1 MKKIAAT
8 VLAFAALITGT
19 ASTAAV
25 QMYHGK
31 RVFEIHVDTTRPCV
45 LFRLDGITDADPAN
59 PGSPWF
65 AVLRTHGAYDELFA
79 MLLSAKVS
87 NRNISIWT
95 DGITTAADACGTF
108 AKVNF
113 LFLD

>member
-1 MKKIAAT
+1 MKKIVAT
-8 VLAFAALITGT
+8 VLAFAALMTGT

-25 QMYHGK
+25 QTYSAK
-31 RVFEIHVDTTRPCV
+31 RVFEMHVETTRPCV
-45 LFRLDGITDADPAN
+45 LFRLDGVTDADPAN

-65 AVLRTHGAYDELFA
+65 AVLRTHSAYNELFA

-87 NRNISIWT
+87 NRNISIYT
-95 DGITTAADACGTF
+95 DGITTAADACGPF
-108 AKVNF
+108 AKVNV